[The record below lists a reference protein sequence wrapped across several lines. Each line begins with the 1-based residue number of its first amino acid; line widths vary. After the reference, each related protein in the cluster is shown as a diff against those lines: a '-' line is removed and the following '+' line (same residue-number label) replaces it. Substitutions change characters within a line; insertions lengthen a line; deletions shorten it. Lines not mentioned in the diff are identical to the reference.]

1 MIRRYPTPSRDVT
14 PFEEDLTDYFK
25 EAAYRYHD
33 TLIEM
38 GGRPTRPVLEK
49 PAGKAVYKER
59 EGRIDILDEHG
70 KLMCTLGYDMSPTHH
85 HWTEECSRFEEELDR
100 WNEFQSYQRNNPQLS
115 PLETAFDLRDT
126 DQVLK
131 AILVRL
137 NEWREFE
144 VYHEDK
150 VNNAM
155 MSTWR
160 NERVLRRLFQEEA
173 MSDPIEQLFQEETI
187 SVRPLPEIQSKIGT
201 WLEQLYPKQR
211 ALEASQKQL
220 TCIEKQG
227 FEMLSEVCACL
238 EGTPL
243 LCQQLEKK
251 MEEQTHG
258 VYQELELLKGR
269 PSRAAQASFSTASS
283 VQRILHWKSETS
295 RLLKERF
302 EWKIFLN
309 WRKRQAN
316 ADMSVIAEKQVLNG
330 RHMGSAT
337 WFDYVTYRKMKV
349 DKARSYAGCWQRLQK
364 KEEKGLEYREKAG
377 IPTLGGSV
385 ESIQR
390 DVQRFQQEVRTAE
403 AQLRSAQQ
411 QLAEL
416 PLQQAP
422 SAAQGGAKRSPI
434 DQRLPPSPPDSNAT
448 GSRPDARDHFDFRNF
463 PTNAHRP
470 LPANE
475 VSESVYPS
483 SIPDQ
488 IGYKRE
494 KGNVDKGQLI
504 TVAED
509 GLPDQVI
516 FDDDIQ
522 MTDVT
527 DDPYL
532 HEVVGEGEGAESIDT
547 HMSDVEDPVN
557 AVNPGSPLAPELRS
571 KGRDTRAT
579 RKTSLLVHQVPTSRK
594 TRSATKLNQA
604 ISNRIPKSI
613 GKKPA
618 KKVKVFTEHQTETL
632 LNAASISYPPTTE
645 PPTLRR
651 SERLRKKAEVL
662 ANMSP
667 SPQLNVAQSQSSMQK
682 NLKKQPSLVESSRS
696 SKQTKPKV
704 QANAL
709 ESPQIASRKR
719 PRIQLDT
726 VESSRSS
733 RQKRIK
739 TEARDYI
746 RQSL

>member
-14 PFEEDLTDYFK
+14 PFEEDMTDYFK
-25 EAAYRYHD
+25 ESAYRYHD

-38 GGRPTRPVLEK
+38 GGRPTRPVLEQ
-49 PAGKAVYKER
+49 PAGKAVYREQ

-70 KLMCTLGYDMSPTHH
+70 KLTCTLGYDMSPTHH
-85 HWTEECSRFEEELDR
+85 HWTEECSRFEEELDG
-100 WNEFQSYQRNNPQLS
+100 WKEFQSYQRNNPQPS

-126 DQVLK
+126 DQALK
-131 AILVRL
+131 AALVRL

-150 VNNAM
+150 VNTALM
-155 MSTWR
+155 ATWR
-160 NERVLRRLFQEEA
+160 NERVLRRLFEEEA
-173 MSDPIEQLFQEETI
+173 MSDPIEQLFHEEAI
-187 SVRPLPEIQSKIGT
+187 SVRPLSEIQSKIGT

-227 FEMLSEVCACL
+227 FEILSEVCARL
-238 EGTPL
+238 EGAPL

-258 VYQELELLKGR
+258 VYQELELLKAR
-269 PSRAAQASFSTASS
+269 PSRAAQVSSSTASS

-295 RLLKERF
+295 RLMKECR
-302 EWKIFLN
+302 EWKMFLK
-309 WRKRQAN
+309 WRKRQTIEIT
-316 ADMSVIAEKQVLNG
+316 SVTAEEQASNG
-330 RHMGSAT
+330 RRLDPT
-337 WFDYVTYRKMKV
+337 IWLDYVTYREAEV
-349 DKARSYAGCWQRLQK
+349 DKARSYVVCWQRLQRSA
-364 KEEKGLEYREKAG
+364 EKRFKYLTKAG
-377 IPTLGGSV
+377 IPTLGGCV

-390 DVQRFQQEVRTAE
+390 MVERFQQDARTAE

-416 PLQQAP
+416 SLQQAS
-422 SAAQGGAKRSPI
+422 SASQGGTNQSPI
-434 DQRLPPSPPDSNAT
+434 EQRLPPSPPDSNET
-448 GSRPDARDHFDFRNF
+448 GSRPDARDHFDFRIF

-470 LPANE
+470 LPADE
-475 VSESVYPS
+475 VSESVHPS
-483 SIPDQ
+483 SIPNQ
-488 IGYKRE
+488 IGFKRE
-494 KGNVDKGQLI
+494 KGNVDKGQLS

-509 GLPDQVI
+509 GLPDQVT
-516 FDDDIQ
+516 FDEDIQ

-532 HEVVGEGEGAESIDT
+532 HEVVGEGKGAESTDT
-547 HMSDVEDPVN
+547 HMSDVKDPVN
-557 AVNPGSPLAPELRS
+557 SVNPGSPLAPKLRS
-571 KGRDTRAT
+571 KGRNTRAT
-579 RKTSLLVHQVPTSRK
+579 RKSSLIIHQVSTSRK
-594 TRSATKLNQA
+594 TRSATKLDQA

-651 SERLRKKAEVL
+651 SERLRKQAEVL

-682 NLKKQPSLVESSRS
+682 NLKKQPSLVEPSQS
-696 SKQTKPKV
+696 SKQKKPKV

-709 ESPQIASRKR
+709 ESRQTSSRKR
-719 PRIQLDT
+719 PRIQHDT

-739 TEARDYI
+739 TEARDHI